1 MVFCPGPGFR
11 EVSGHADSP
20 PGPGDDLDPGPGRPH
35 RARRAGCRGATVIR
49 EPATEPWGP
58 TQTWIQGPDGA
69 LIVLAGVPAGH
80 PLRRD
85 PRPGD
90 GRVRANARVQA
101 GTSEAAGALT

>member
-1 MVFCPGPGFR
+1 MIWIQVRDVRTEHAGLAAAGPRSSGNRRPSPG
-11 EVSGHADSP
+11 
-20 PGPGDDLDPGPGRPH
+20 
-35 RARRAGCRGATVIR
+35 AR
-49 EPATEPWGP
+49 
-58 TQTWIQGPDGA
+58 TQMWIQGPDGA
-69 LIVLAGVPAGH
+69 RIVLAGVPAGH